1 MPVGFVD
8 HRAAEDQYV
17 EEDDERVEDG
27 ERGDLSSHQQLT
39 INIYVQLFMCCQQSG
54 LERCWGKKTFKVQE
68 RIWVWFIKKYEK
80 MKKVT
85 SRKKEVLKSRE
96 AEHMIYRVTQF
107 PEKAFKIILDIRY
120 LDFAFCMLDL

>member
-39 INIYVQLFMCCQQSG
+39 INICTSYVLHMSG
-54 LERCWGKKTFKVQE
+54 FERC
-68 RIWVWFIKKYEK
+68 
-80 MKKVT
+80 
-85 SRKKEVLKSRE
+85 
-96 AEHMIYRVTQF
+96 
-107 PEKAFKIILDIRY
+107 
-120 LDFAFCMLDL
+120 

>member
-8 HRAAEDQYV
+8 HRSAEDQYV

-39 INIYVQLFMCCQQSG
+39 INIYVQWFMCWQQSG
-54 LERCWGKKTFKVQE
+54 LERCWGKKLKNQE
-68 RIWVWFIKKYEK
+68 RIWVCFFKYEK

-85 SRKKEVLKSRE
+85 SRKNEVLKSRE

-107 PEKAFKIILDIRY
+107 PEKAFKIILDIR
-120 LDFAFCMLDL
+120 

>member
-39 INIYVQLFMCCQQSG
+39 INICTCASYV
-54 LERCWGKKTFKVQE
+54 RIGK
-68 RIWVWFIKKYEK
+68 
-80 MKKVT
+80 ML
-85 SRKKEVLKSRE
+85 RKN
-96 AEHMIYRVTQF
+96 
-107 PEKAFKIILDIRY
+107 
-120 LDFAFCMLDL
+120 DF

>member
-8 HRAAEDQYV
+8 HRSAEDQYV

-54 LERCWGKKTFKVQE
+54 SGWQ
-68 RIWVWFIKKYEK
+68 
-80 MKKVT
+80 
-85 SRKKEVLKSRE
+85 
-96 AEHMIYRVTQF
+96 
-107 PEKAFKIILDIRY
+107 
-120 LDFAFCMLDL
+120 DLAGFRRGQKWP